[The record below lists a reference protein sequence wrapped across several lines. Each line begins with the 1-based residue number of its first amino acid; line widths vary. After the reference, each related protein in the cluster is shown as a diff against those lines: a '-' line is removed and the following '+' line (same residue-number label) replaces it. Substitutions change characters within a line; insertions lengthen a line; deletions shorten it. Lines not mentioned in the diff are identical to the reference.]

1 MNIHL
6 NCPIPFT
13 DSDRVL
19 LAHGGGGRMTHQ
31 LISQVFYPAF
41 RNPLLEQDHDGCVF
55 LREEGR
61 LAYSTDSFVVD
72 PIFFPGGDIGDLAIN
87 GTVNDLAC
95 CGARPLYLTAG
106 FILEEGLPLADLQ
119 RIVQSMKRA
128 AERAGVQIV
137 AGDTK
142 VVERGKCDKLFINTS
157 GIGIVPPGIRIA
169 PDQATPGDVV
179 ICSGPIG
186 LHGITI
192 LSARESLGFE
202 TDLKSDT
209 ASLNIMISELLH
221 TIGEVHVLRDPT
233 RGGVSGTLNEI
244 AQDAGVDILLDEDAL
259 PIPEAVR
266 AASEMLGLDPLYIA
280 NEGLVLVI
288 LPESLAEQALPLM
301 RRFEEGRQATVIGR
315 ITKQSGEQA
324 RVKMKTLYGNY
335 RIIDMLSGE
344 QLPRIC

>member
-1 MNIHL
+1 MDIHL

-55 LREEGR
+55 LMEEGR

-142 VVERGKCDKLFINTS
+142 VVERGKCDKLFINTMGS
-157 GIGIVPPGIRIA
+157 GSSLRAYESPQTKPLPAMSSFVAARLVYMVSRSFPHGKAWDSRRI
-169 PDQATPGDVV
+169 
-179 ICSGPIG
+179 
-186 LHGITI
+186 
-192 LSARESLGFE
+192 
-202 TDLKSDT
+202 
-209 ASLNIMISELLH
+209 
-221 TIGEVHVLRDPT
+221 
-233 RGGVSGTLNEI
+233 
-244 AQDAGVDILLDEDAL
+244 
-259 PIPEAVR
+259 
-266 AASEMLGLDPLYIA
+266 
-280 NEGLVLVI
+280 
-288 LPESLAEQALPLM
+288 
-301 RRFEEGRQATVIGR
+301 
-315 ITKQSGEQA
+315 
-324 RVKMKTLYGNY
+324 
-335 RIIDMLSGE
+335 
-344 QLPRIC
+344 

>member
-1 MNIHL
+1 MIET
-6 NCPIPFT
+6 NCPLPLDDT
-13 DSDRVL
+13 DRVL

-31 LISQVFYPAF
+31 LISRLFYPAF
-41 RNPLLEQDHDGCVF
+41 RNPLLEQDHDGCV
-55 LREEGR
+55 LPVEKGR

-119 RIVQSMKRA
+119 RIAVSMQQA
-128 AERAGVQIV
+128 ARKAGVQIV

-142 VVERGKCDKLFINTS
+142 VVEKGKCDKLFINTS
-157 GIGIVPPGIRIA
+157 GIGLVAEGIQIA
-169 PDQATPGDVV
+169 PQRVRPGDAV

-186 LHGITI
+186 AHGITI

-202 TDLKSDT
+202 TSLQSDT
-209 ASLNIMISELLH
+209 ASLNHLILNLLKE
-221 TIGEVHVLRDPT
+221 IEEVHVLRDPT

-244 AQDAGVDILLDEDAL
+244 AQAAAVEITLDEASL
-259 PIPEAVR
+259 PIPEAVQ
-266 AASEMLGLDPLYIA
+266 AASDLLGLDPLYVA
-280 NEGLVLVI
+280 NEGLVLI
-288 LPESLAEQALPLM
+288 LLPENRAAEAVALL
-301 RRFEEGRQATVIGR
+301 RRYPEGKEANIIGR
-315 ITKQSGEQA
+315 VGPVTGS
-324 RVKMKTLYGNY
+324 RPLVKMKTRYGGT
-335 RIIDMLSGE
+335 RIVDMLSGE

>member
-1 MNIHL
+1 M
-6 NCPIPFT
+6 
-13 DSDRVL
+13 RVPYGRRATGL
-19 LAHGGGGRMTHQ
+19 LYRLLRGRPD
-31 LISQVFYPAF
+31 L
-41 RNPLLEQDHDGCVF
+41 
-55 LREEGR
+55 
-61 LAYSTDSFVVD
+61 
-72 PIFFPGGDIGDLAIN
+72 FPGGDIGDLAIN

-95 CGARPLYLTAG
+95 CGARPLYLSRRVYTG
-106 FILEEGLPLADLQ
+106 RGLASSRSSAYRTIHETCGGACRRTD
-119 RIVQSMKRA
+119 RSR
-128 AERAGVQIV
+128 
-137 AGDTK
+137 DTK
-142 VVERGKCDKLFINTS
+142 VVDGANADKLFINTS

-233 RGGVSGTLNEI
+233 RGGVSGTLSEI

-301 RRFEEGRQATVIGR
+301 RRFDEGRQATVIGR

>member
-1 MNIHL
+1 MDIHL

-55 LREEGR
+55 LMEEGR

-157 GIGIVPPGIRIA
+157 GIGIVLRAYESPQTKPLPAMSSFVAARLVYMVSRSFPHGKAWDSRRI
-169 PDQATPGDVV
+169 
-179 ICSGPIG
+179 
-186 LHGITI
+186 
-192 LSARESLGFE
+192 
-202 TDLKSDT
+202 
-209 ASLNIMISELLH
+209 
-221 TIGEVHVLRDPT
+221 
-233 RGGVSGTLNEI
+233 
-244 AQDAGVDILLDEDAL
+244 
-259 PIPEAVR
+259 
-266 AASEMLGLDPLYIA
+266 
-280 NEGLVLVI
+280 
-288 LPESLAEQALPLM
+288 
-301 RRFEEGRQATVIGR
+301 
-315 ITKQSGEQA
+315 
-324 RVKMKTLYGNY
+324 
-335 RIIDMLSGE
+335 
-344 QLPRIC
+344 

>member
-1 MNIHL
+1 
-6 NCPIPFT
+6 
-13 DSDRVL
+13 
-19 LAHGGGGRMTHQ
+19 MTHQ

-55 LREEGR
+55 LMEEAR

-288 LPESLAEQALPLM
+288 LPESRAEQALPLM
-301 RRFEEGRQATVIGR
+301 RGFEEGRQATVIGR

>member
-1 MNIHL
+1 M
-6 NCPIPFT
+6 
-13 DSDRVL
+13 
-19 LAHGGGGRMTHQ
+19 
-31 LISQVFYPAF
+31 
-41 RNPLLEQDHDGCVF
+41 
-55 LREEGR
+55 EEGR

-209 ASLNIMISELLH
+209 ASLNILISELLH

-301 RRFEEGRQATVIGR
+301 RGFEEGRQATVIGR